1 MKNGAGGPR
10 FNLLTYKY
18 LVRGVWY
25 VVAAAVVA
33 CGGPAN
39 SSSDQAPV
47 PAPTLPLPTA
57 GLAGQRV
64 SLYPLTLVAA
74 EDSLRWNALVAD
86 RRGTLAR
93 AESVIVSLLTS
104 RAPELTWI
112 TPDELRRDARRAVG
126 IATNPDQLG
135 SAVLRADEI
144 DVVPE
149 PLSMQLRQLTALA
162 GGRFAVVPAAL
173 VYKRRPP
180 TPAAP
185 LLVATA
191 ELSIVMVDVR
201 LGRVVWRT
209 VARGEGADPW
219 TSLTA
224 AVKGLTP
231 GLP

>member
-1 MKNGAGGPR
+1 MIA
-10 FNLLTYKY
+10 T
-18 LVRGVWY
+18 
-25 VVAAAVVA
+25 AVVA
-33 CGGPAN
+33 CGGGASTP
-39 SSSDQAPV
+39 DQALA

-86 RRGTLAR
+86 RRGTLTKGD
-93 AESVIVSLLTS
+93 SIIVSLLTG
-104 RAPELTWI
+104 RAPEITWI

-135 SAVLRADEI
+135 TAVLRAEEL
-144 DVVPE
+144 DVVPD
-149 PLSMQLRQLTALA
+149 PLSTQLRSLTALA

-173 VYKRRPP
+173 VYKRRPH

-185 LLVATA
+185 LLIATA
-191 ELSIVMVDVR
+191 ELSMVMVDVR

-209 VARGEGADPW
+209 VARGEGSDPW
-219 TSLTA
+219 TALTA